1 MSAEIL
7 FAPGKRGKVIVVF
20 LIFLAITL
28 GAVVVASLVQQD
40 YGQVE
45 VVNVTFENDNAI
57 PVRAKLFKPLA
68 ATDENPSPG
77 VVYVHGYQNNR
88 ETSDPYCIELA
99 RRGFVVLNI
108 DALGRGNS
116 GNPGNINDRDF
127 DHSYGSIRS
136 INYLRNLSY
145 VNASAI
151 GVMGHSLGA
160 EMVYYA
166 ALDDPDINAIAFS
179 GFGYTMEAD
188 FNSPR
193 NMMMIY
199 GKYDE
204 YRSRMTETKDFS
216 KEWMSSPQT
225 RQAIDHPDP
234 DFAVTYGKFANGT
247 ARRVF
252 MPPIT
257 HVQQSHD
264 RDCIAEAVVWMKEA
278 LKPPENSWFD
288 PNSQIWPLKEWA
300 TLIAMLACFA
310 SIFPLSLLL
319 LQTNFFSPLQNPAKG
334 RVGQPG
340 DNLRG
345 ILINGILA
353 FLYLPLVMVL
363 FAIHLYLVPID
374 KAFPMMMVNGI
385 VWWFLV
391 TNIIGFFIFR
401 RWYKK
406 ESARSGLTLQQLGL
420 SDDPDRFKL
429 EISTIARTILLA
441 SFLFAFAYIVE
452 HLLESIFI
460 IDFRFIF
467 PFASDLTPYRV
478 GMFFTYLPFV
488 AVGFIL
494 MGLFLHGRL
503 AWQTKDN
510 WLKTFLSW
518 TAVNISAVVLPLVIL
533 LLIQYVPIFTL
544 GFIPFFGPGGV
555 MATFMINLMH
565 IILKLLIVIPIMTWL
580 YMLTGKIYA
589 GSLLAALLVT
599 WMFASS
605 QVIAPIPV

>member
-1 MSAEIL
+1 M
-7 FAPGKRGKVIVVF
+7 
-20 LIFLAITL
+20 
-28 GAVVVASLVQQD
+28 
-40 YGQVE
+40 
-45 VVNVTFENDNAI
+45 
-57 PVRAKLFKPLA
+57 
-68 ATDENPSPG
+68 
-77 VVYVHGYQNNR
+77 
-88 ETSDPYCIELA
+88 
-99 RRGFVVLNI
+99 
-108 DALGRGNS
+108 
-116 GNPGNINDRDF
+116 
-127 DHSYGSIRS
+127 
-136 INYLRNLSY
+136 
-145 VNASAI
+145 
-151 GVMGHSLGA
+151 
-160 EMVYYA
+160 
-166 ALDDPDINAIAFS
+166 
-179 GFGYTMEAD
+179 
-188 FNSPR
+188 
-193 NMMMIY
+193 
-199 GKYDE
+199 
-204 YRSRMTETKDFS
+204 
-216 KEWMSSPQT
+216 
-225 RQAIDHPDP
+225 
-234 DFAVTYGKFANGT
+234 
-247 ARRVF
+247 
-252 MPPIT
+252 
-257 HVQQSHD
+257 QS
-264 RDCIAEAVVWMKEA
+264 
-278 LKPPENSWFD
+278 
-288 PNSQIWPLKEWA
+288 
-300 TLIAMLACFA
+300 
-310 SIFPLSLLL
+310 
-319 LQTNFFSPLQNPAKG
+319 
-334 RVGQPG
+334 
-340 DNLRG
+340 
-345 ILINGILA
+345 
-353 FLYLPLVMVL
+353 
-363 FAIHLYLVPID
+363 
-374 KAFPMMMVNGI
+374 
-385 VWWFLV
+385 
-391 TNIIGFFIFR
+391 

-429 EISTIARTILLA
+429 GISTIARTILLA